1 MFRRAQQKSISSLAE
16 VQTAVRIEPMRRRH
30 VRSVI
35 TIEDRIF
42 TRPWSSAL
50 YLSELAQ
57 PSTRRYFVAVVEGEV
72 VGYIGCML
80 VVGEAH
86 ITTVGVAPEW
96 HRRSIGTRMLLH
108 LTSDVRSRGA
118 TSLTLEVRVSNTGA
132 QELYRRFGFAPAGI
146 RKNYYADVHED
157 AIVMWAHDVDTDDY
171 AARLAR
177 IAAELDADG
186 DRVAG
191 RNGSEEPS
199 DGSEEHSRGAE
210 RADADDAGEH

>member
-1 MFRRAQQKSISSLAE
+1 MFRRAQQKAIVTPAE
-16 VQTAVRIEPMRRRH
+16 APAMLRIEPMRRRH

-57 PSTRRYFVAVVEGEV
+57 PSTRRYFVALVENEV

-80 VVGEAH
+80 VVGEGH

-96 HRRSIGTRMLLH
+96 HRRSIGTRLMLH
-108 LTSDVRSRGA
+108 LATDVRARGA
-118 TSLTLEVRVSNTGA
+118 TALTLEVRVSNAGA

-157 AIVMWAHDVDTDDY
+157 AIVMWAHDVDTDEY
-171 AARLAR
+171 AVRLAG
-177 IAAELDADG
+177 IAAELDARGDLPTRRDG
-186 DRVAG
+186 QAEMDGADR
-191 RNGSEEPS
+191 
-199 DGSEEHSRGAE
+199 AE
-210 RADADDAGEH
+210 ADDLGER

>member
-1 MFRRAQQKSISSLAE
+1 MFRRAPQQGIISPAE
-16 VQTAVRIEPMRRRH
+16 VPAMLRIEPMRRRH

-35 TIEDRIF
+35 AIEDRIF

-57 PSTRRYFVAVVEGEV
+57 PSTRRYFVATVGNEV

-80 VVGEAH
+80 VVGEGH

-96 HRRSIGTRMLLH
+96 HRRSIGTRLMLH
-108 LTSDVRSRGA
+108 LTSDVRSLGA
-118 TSLTLEVRVSNTGA
+118 TSLTLEVRVSNAGA

-157 AIVMWAHDVDTDDY
+157 AIVMWAHDVDTVAY
-171 AARLAR
+171 GERLAQ
-177 IAAELDADG
+177 IAAELERGPRDRAPQLEDG
-186 DRVAG
+186 FA
-191 RNGSEEPS
+191 EM
-199 DGSEEHSRGAE
+199 DGTG
-210 RADADDAGEH
+210 RADAGDGGER